1 MERFDEKIGDNSFDF
16 NHLIFE
22 CITRNDLQ
30 NLEHLLLLDGN
41 AIECLDGFSNTPL
54 LYACCYGLN
63 RIVKYLL
70 AKGADFKR
78 INIFG
83 KPLFRMFFF
92 FWV

>member
-1 MERFDEKIGDNSFDF
+1 MERLNENVEDNSDDF

-22 CITRNDLQ
+22 CIARNDLQ

-41 AIECLDGFSNTPL
+41 AIECLDDFSNTPL
-54 LYACCYGLN
+54 LYACYFGRHRLVN
-63 RIVKYLL
+63 FLL

-83 KPLFRMFFF
+83 KPLGCFFAI
-92 FWV
+92 